1 MSVAGLDF
9 ATAYSIA
16 QWVIRIGS
24 LIVIPFRRKFTAAA
38 WLLLIFFLP
47 LPGLLLFLAI
57 GQPKFPRFRLEQYR
71 QLRPFAERVSSSLQ
85 QFAPKRRSPIA
96 QFAEHL
102 GYLPA
107 TQGNRIDLID
117 DYDEALHSLV
127 ADIEAARS
135 RVSLLIYIFADD
147 AIADMVIAALGKA
160 VARGV
165 DCKVLLDPVGSA
177 KWVRRTV
184 RKLRAVGVQT
194 REALPWRWIRRRT
207 RRDMRNHRKLF
218 IIDGKIGYAGSQNIV
233 AKDFRPGVVNRE
245 LVARCTG
252 PIVAEMESI
261 FLGDWFVETGTAPPD
276 DVEPPAATGEAVLQL
291 LPSGPEY
298 PLEGFETLLVW
309 QLHQARRR
317 AIMATPYFIPDQDVL
332 GAMRTAV
339 ARGVE
344 VDLVLSHVVDQRVV
358 NLAQRSYYEDL
369 LRAGVRIHLFDRFLL
384 HAKNVSIDGEL
395 AILGSSNVDLRSFQ
409 LNEEVSLLLLD
420 QESVAKLETVQRGYI
435 EDSEQ
440 VKLDSWLKRGRAV
453 RVAENLARLVSPLL

>member
-1 MSVAGLDF
+1 MTVDEAY
-9 ATAYSIA
+9 TALE
-16 QWVIRIGS
+16 WVIRIGA
-24 LIVIPFRRKFTAAA
+24 LIVVPFRRKFTAAA

-47 LPGLLLFLAI
+47 VIGLLLFLLI
-57 GQPKFPRFRLEQYR
+57 GQPKFPQFRIEQYR
-71 QLRPFAERVSSSLQ
+71 KIRPFYERVSASLEGSR
-85 QFAPKRRSPIA
+85 PKDPSPIA
-96 QFAEHL
+96 KFAEHL

-107 TQGNRIDLID
+107 TQGNGVDLID
-117 DYDEALHSLV
+117 NYDEALRRLI
-127 ADIEAARS
+127 ADIDAAQS
-135 RVSLLIYIFADD
+135 RVLILVYIFADD
-147 AIADMVIAALGKA
+147 AVAGEVIAALGRA
-160 VARGV
+160 VERGI

-184 RKLRAVGVQT
+184 RMLRAVGVHT
-194 REALPWRWIRRRT
+194 REALPWRWIHRRT

-218 IIDGKIGYAGSQNIV
+218 VIDGKIGYAGSQNIV

-252 PIVAEMESI
+252 PIVSEMEAI
-261 FLGDWFVETGTAPPD
+261 VLGDWFVETGTLPSGD
-276 DVEPPAATGEAVLQL
+276 LEPPGGTANATLQL

-298 PLEGFETLLVW
+298 PMEGFETLLVW
-309 QLHQARRR
+309 QLHEAKRR
-317 AIMATPYFIPDQDVL
+317 AIIVTPYFIPDQDVL

-344 VDLVLSHVVDQRVV
+344 LDLVLSHVVDQRIV

-369 LRAGVRIHLFDRFLL
+369 LTAGVRIHLFNHFLL

-420 QESVAKLETVQRGYI
+420 AESVAKLEAVQRGYI
-435 EDSEQ
+435 KDSEE
-440 VKLDSWLKRGRAV
+440 VRLESWTKRNKAV
-453 RVAENLARLVSPLL
+453 MVAENFARLVSPLL

>member
-1 MSVAGLDF
+1 MSVALITLDE
-9 ATAYSIA
+9 AYTALE
-16 QWVIRIGS
+16 WVIRIGS
-24 LIVIPFRRKFTAAA
+24 LIVVPFRRKFTAAA

-47 LPGLLLFLAI
+47 VLGLVLFVLI
-57 GQPKFPRFRLEQYR
+57 GQPKFPQFRIEQYR
-71 QLRPFAERVSSSLQ
+71 KIRPFFERVSASLEG
-85 QFAPKRRSPIA
+85 ARPSEPSPIA
-96 QFAEHL
+96 KFAEHL

-107 TQGNRIDLID
+107 TKGNGIDLID
-117 DYDEALHSLV
+117 DYDEALRRLT
-127 ADIEAARS
+127 ADIDAAQS
-135 RVSLLIYIFADD
+135 RVLLLVYIFADD
-147 AIADMVIAALGKA
+147 AVAGEVIAALGRA
-160 VARGV
+160 VERGI

-184 RKLRAVGVQT
+184 RMLRAVGVQT
-194 REALPWRWIRRRT
+194 REALPWRWFHRRT

-252 PIVAEMESI
+252 PIVSEMEAI
-261 FLGDWFVETGTAPPD
+261 VLGDWFVETGTLPTA
-276 DVEPPAATGEAVLQL
+276 DVEPPAATANATLQL

-298 PLEGFETLLVW
+298 PMEGFETLLVW
-309 QLHQARRR
+309 QLHEAKRR
-317 AIMATPYFIPDQDVL
+317 AIIVTPYFIPDQDVL

-344 VDLVLSHVVDQRVV
+344 LDLVLSHVVDQRIV

-369 LRAGVRIHLFDRFLL
+369 LKAGVRIHLFNHFLL

-409 LNEEVSLLLLD
+409 LNEEVSLLILD
-420 QESVAKLETVQRGYI
+420 QESVAKLEAVQRGYI
-435 EDSEQ
+435 KDSED
-440 VKLDSWLKRGRAV
+440 VRLESWTKRNKAV
-453 RVAENLARLVSPLL
+453 MVAENFARLVSPLL

>member
-1 MSVAGLDF
+1 MTVAGLDF
-9 ATAYSIA
+9 ANAYSIA

-71 QLRPFAERVSSSLQ
+71 GLKPFVERVSSSLQ
-85 QFAPKRRSPIA
+85 QFAPKHRSPIA
-96 QFAEHL
+96 QFVEHL

-107 TQGNRIDLID
+107 TQGNGIELID
-117 DYDEALHSLV
+117 DYDEALRSLV
-127 ADIEAARS
+127 ADIEAART
-135 RVSLLIYIFADD
+135 RVSLLVYIFADD
-147 AIADMVIAALGKA
+147 AIADMVIAALGDA

-177 KWVRRTV
+177 KWVRRTI

-194 REALPWRWIRRRT
+194 RETLPWRWIRRRT

-218 IIDGKIGYAGSQNIV
+218 IIDGQIGYAGSQNIV
-233 AKDFRPGVVNRE
+233 AKNFRPGVVNRE

-261 FLGDWFVETGTAPPD
+261 FLGDWFVETGAGPPD
-276 DVEPPAATGEAVLQL
+276 HLEPPVGPGDAVLQL

-344 VDLVLSHVVDQRVV
+344 VDLVLSRVVDQRVV

-420 QESVAKLETVQRGYI
+420 RESVAKLETVQRGYI

-440 VKLDSWLKRGRAV
+440 VQLESWVKRGRAV
-453 RVAENLARLVSPLL
+453 MVAENLARLVSPLL

>member
-1 MSVAGLDF
+1 MSVAGIGLDQ
-9 ATAYSIA
+9 AYTTVE
-16 QWVIRIGS
+16 WVIRIGA
-24 LIVIPFRRKFTAAA
+24 LIVVPFRRRFTAAA

-71 QLRPFAERVSSSLQ
+71 KLRPFFEQVSSSLQ
-85 QFAPKRRSPIA
+85 SCAPKDKSPIA

-107 TQGNRIDLID
+107 TEGNRIDLID
-117 DYDEALHSLV
+117 DYDEAVRSLV

-135 RVSLLIYIFADD
+135 RVSLLVYIFADD
-147 AIADMVIAALGKA
+147 AIADMVIKALGDA

-165 DCKVLLDPVGSA
+165 DCKVLLDPVGSS
-177 KWVRRTV
+177 KWVRGTV
-184 RKLRAVGVQT
+184 RQLRAVGVQT

-218 IIDGKIGYAGSQNIV
+218 IIDGEIGYAGSQNIV
-233 AKDFRPGVVNRE
+233 AKNFRPGVVNRE

-252 PIVAEMESI
+252 PIAAEMESI
-261 FLGDWFVETGTAPPD
+261 FFGDWFVETGTTTPD
-276 DVEPPAATGEAVLQL
+276 HIEPSAKAGEAVLQL

-344 VDLVLSHVVDQRVV
+344 IDLVLSRVVDQRVV

-369 LRAGVRIHLFDRFLL
+369 LRAGVRIHLFDHFLL

-395 AILGSSNVDLRSFQ
+395 AIVGSSNVDLRSFQ

-420 QESVAKLETVQRGYI
+420 QQSVAKLEAVQRGYI
-435 EDSEQ
+435 EGSEQ
-440 VKLDSWLKRGRAV
+440 VRLDSWVKRGHFV
-453 RVAENLARLVSPLL
+453 MVAENLARLVSPLL

>member
-1 MSVAGLDF
+1 MSVAGISFDE
-9 ATAYSIA
+9 AYTALE
-16 QWVIRIGS
+16 WLIRIGA

-47 LPGLLLFLAI
+47 EVGLLLFLLI
-57 GQPKFPRFRLEQYR
+57 GQPKFPQFRIEQYR
-71 QLRPFAERVSSSLQ
+71 KLRPFFKRVGASLETSKPEQ
-85 QFAPKRRSPIA
+85 PSPVA
-96 QFAEHL
+96 RFAEHL
-102 GYLPA
+102 GYLPP
-107 TQGNRIDLID
+107 TRGNGIDLID
-117 DYDEALHSLV
+117 DYDEAVRRLI
-127 ADIEAARS
+127 ADIDAAQRQ
-135 RVSLLIYIFADD
+135 VLILVYIFADD
-147 AIADMVIAALGKA
+147 AVAGEVIAALGRA

-165 DCKVLLDPVGSA
+165 DCRVLLDPVGSA

-184 RKLRAVGVQT
+184 RMLRAVGVQT
-194 REALPWRWIRRRT
+194 REALPWRWIHRRT

-218 IIDGKIGYAGSQNIV
+218 IIDGKIGYSGSQNIV

-252 PIVAEMESI
+252 PIVAEMKAI
-261 FLGDWFVETGTAPPD
+261 VLGDWFVETGTEPSG
-276 DVEPPAATGEAVLQL
+276 DVEPPAGTANATLQL

-298 PLEGFETLLVW
+298 PMEGFETLLVW
-309 QLHQARRR
+309 QLHEAKHR
-317 AIMATPYFIPDQDVL
+317 AIIVTPYFIPDEDVL

-344 VDLVLSHVVDQRVV
+344 LDLVLSHVVDQRIV

-369 LRAGVRIHLFDRFLL
+369 LKAGVRIHLFNHFLL

-420 QESVAKLETVQRGYI
+420 RDSVAKLEAVQHGYI
-435 EDSEQ
+435 ENSDE
-440 VKLDSWLKRGRAV
+440 VRLESWTKRNKAV
-453 RVAENLARLVSPLL
+453 MVAENLARLVSPLL